1 MYLERFNMRPGDWA
15 LMPAGRG
22 GGAKEEQSAALAWGF
37 YCRFLLAAGRFYS
50 FDLLR
55 PDLFLYVSEVKSVPN
70 RAAPAAGDA
79 RGRPLVVAWYEKA
92 ADTAAGVHVSP
103 VGWVQANLRRTLPT
117 LARLARS
124 ARL

>member
-1 MYLERFNMRPGDWA
+1 
-15 LMPAGRG
+15 MPSITVLTRIC
-22 GGAKEEQSAALAWGF
+22 AAVAWGV
-37 YCRFLLAAGRFYS
+37 YCRFLLAPGRFYS

-55 PDLFLYVSEVKSVPN
+55 PDLFLYVAEVKSVPN
-70 RAAPAAGDA
+70 RVAPAAGDA
-79 RGRPLVVAWYEKA
+79 RGRPLVVAWHEKA
-92 ADTAAGVHVSP
+92 AVTAAGVYVSP

>member
-1 MYLERFNMRPGDWA
+1 MEATANV
-15 LMPAGRG
+15 
-22 GGAKEEQSAALAWGF
+22 AWGF

-70 RAAPAAGDA
+70 RAAPAVGDA

-92 ADTAAGVHVSP
+92 ADTAAGVYVSP